1 MIAGRLFT
9 VTQAANTTEAAAKAC
24 TYTLTPTSRTHTSAG
39 GPGTITVNT
48 SSGCAWQAT
57 TTQAWISVS
66 GNGTASG
73 SVSYTVQPNTTG
85 SSRTG
90 SISIGTQVFSV
101 VQNQSGGTATHITA
115 GAPDYADWV
124 GQVLTG

>member
-1 MIAGRLFT
+1 M
-9 VTQAANTTEAAAKAC
+9 
-24 TYTLTPTSRTHTSAG
+24 TPASRTHTGAG
-39 GPGTITVNT
+39 GSGTITVGT
-48 SSGCAWQAT
+48 ASGCAWQAT
-57 TTQAWISVS
+57 TTQSWISVS

-101 VQNQSGGTATHITA
+101 VQSTGGGTAPVSPARLRILA
-115 GAPDYADWV
+115 IG
-124 GQVLTG
+124 GSE